1 MRSWFQ
7 RQQTCPTCRLDV
19 LQTQRGLSQ
28 QAQARQNR
36 AGAQNQRPN
45 QQLAEQ
51 LLRAGGPQ
59 LPPQLRNVLQNA
71 AQNQPAQAAPAAGV
85 QVNAQNVTDA
95 ADLGTYFLLTFRLKL
110 NKEFLRN
117 EKLNSSYLILS
128 LSIFKSHRVLFLKSL
143 GHDLMFFR

>member
-36 AGAQNQRPN
+36 AGGQNQRPN

-51 LLRAGGPQ
+51 LRAQFGAQ
-59 LPPQLRNVLQNA
+59 LPPPLRNVLQNA
-71 AQNQPAQAAPAAGV
+71 AQNQPAQPTPAAGV
-85 QVNAQNVTDA
+85 QVNAQNITDN
-95 ADLGTYFLLTFRLKL
+95 ADLGTYLIFGLRKTMLKFEVF
-110 NKEFLRN
+110 KM
-117 EKLNSSYLILS
+117 LIK
-128 LSIFKSHRVLFLKSL
+128 ILKSPK
-143 GHDLMFFR
+143 

>member
-95 ADLGTYFLLTFRLKL
+95 ADLGIYFDRFFFEMKKRNLAETIVLKL
-110 NKEFLRN
+110 F
-117 EKLNSSYLILS
+117 I
-128 LSIFKSHRVLFLKSL
+128 SHCHF
-143 GHDLMFFR
+143 